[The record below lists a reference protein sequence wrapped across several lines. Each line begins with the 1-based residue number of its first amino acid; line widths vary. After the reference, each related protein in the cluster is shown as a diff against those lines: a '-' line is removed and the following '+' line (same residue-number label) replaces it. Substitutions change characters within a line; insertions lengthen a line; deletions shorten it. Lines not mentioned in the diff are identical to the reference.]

1 MFTLEELYNLR
12 QSGEQARNQGLTYNA
27 NEDPNPFVYT
37 EREPMVFEFEE
48 EVVETFADGDQP
60 AFIPPGSNL
69 PPNIFGERQAA
80 EKESPKKDY
89 KRYDPKRHKMTLP
102 EVREGVAQIT
112 SNGMKSGLKQS
123 DIMRK
128 INLFVGAAGYTE
140 NELNPRAVTD
150 NVIRTNS
157 YNPERPNP
165 FPWTKLGMSFAGS
178 VGGTIGGARLG
189 AMAGSVLGPAG
200 TIAGGILGGTV
211 GYLSGLIGYE
221 GLLNNLNDK
230 GMLYTPTYNEIGEFM
245 GYKQGI
251 ERPDIDETLDY
262 LKEEAKR
269 DLIWG
274 TAFGMFRPGVALLKG
289 FGRNVLGGVGKKE
302 LERAEEIKNLTGI
315 TPGTTDISRYGFVR
329 AMPGAI
335 TKLPFLGGGFKRGF
349 EEKRRTFIKEAD
361 KLFNFGPSI
370 NAAEL
375 GHDLSKVRQ
384 AVTSDIIQNISSKYK
399 QYFEAIGNAP
409 VFDWSNARNI
419 SEEAYQRYSKLLDEG
434 QKAASPAYKKLEVL
448 ANKGAGKMSGEEW
461 LYHRQTLN
469 EILFGPRMKENYG
482 PLMDDLYAVSREL
495 ETSFG
500 KMVKLQPGVYNQAF
514 ESLKEADKA
523 FADMTVLFG
532 SKAMKNLGMDEKY
545 AYNALAKLPGS
556 KEADELFSRV
566 FNDWQSPEAV
576 QKLYDFIGPEVFS
589 KGMKGKLLDAFE
601 SSFTKSKGAPGFQ
614 DVSVDYF
621 KSFDD
626 LTFNAEVFKKQ
637 LGILGAGKKMTG
649 GQGFEAFNK
658 GMSLARGSEGALP
671 DAKKLVAFADAAEI
685 FFNAKNMNIS
695 QFLTRK
701 TTLGGF
707 RGFINSVIPTLA
719 VSGGAASVGG
729 AVPSLGTLAGIILA
743 RKMGYA
749 LSSPITIDLWGQA
762 MKASAGSAKQGRLFA
777 EGLQALLQQYP
788 DLPSELEN
796 EFNNI
801 QNRANDNP
809 TIMELYEKESKKI
822 TDLSAEDFID
832 SLKGKY
838 GDNNTFIAPGMRQ
851 GDMPPADLNIQ
862 PKVDPTIVPKPKP
875 APDVNPNSGGL
886 NVMNKNNLG
895 ATVNPN
901 SRLALAGN
909 DPLMQAIAM
918 NNRRAI

>member
-1 MFTLEELYNLR
+1 MFTLEELFNLR

-37 EREPMVFEFEE
+37 EREPMVFEMEE

-60 AFIPPGSNL
+60 EFLPPGSNL
-69 PPNIFGERQAA
+69 PKGMFGETQAA
-80 EKESPKKDY
+80 EKESPKKNF
-89 KRYDPKRHKMTLP
+89 KRYDPKRHKIALP
-102 EVREGVAQIT
+102 KLREGIASIT
-112 SNGMKSGLKQS
+112 SRGMKEGLKQS

-128 INLFVGAAGYTE
+128 IDLFVGAAGYTA
-140 NELNPRAVTD
+140 NEINPRAVTD

-165 FPWTKLGMSFAGS
+165 FPWTKIGMSFAGS

-189 AMAGSVLGPAG
+189 AMAGSMLGPAG

-251 ERPDIDETLDY
+251 KRPDVEETMDY

-274 TAFGMFRPGVALLKG
+274 SAFGMFRPGVALLKG
-289 FGRNVLGGVGKKE
+289 FGRNVLGGVGKNE
-302 LERAEEIKNLTGI
+302 LKRAEEIKSLTGI
-315 TPGTTDISRYGFVR
+315 TPGTTDISRYGFIR

-399 QYFEAIGNAP
+399 SYFEAIGNAP
-409 VFDWSNARNI
+409 VFDWSNAKNI
-419 SEEAYQRYSKLLDEG
+419 ASEAYARYGKLLDES
-434 QKAASPAYKKLEVL
+434 QKMASPAYKKLEIL
-448 ANKGAGKMSGEEW
+448 ANRGGGKMSGEEW

-469 EILFGPRMKENYG
+469 EILFGPRNKDNYG

-500 KMVKLQPGVYNQAF
+500 KMAKLNPGVYNQAF
-514 ESLKEADKA
+514 ENLKEADKA

-532 SKAMKNLGMDEKY
+532 SKAMKNLGMDEKF
-545 AYNALAKLPGS
+545 AYNALAKVPGS
-556 KEADELFSRV
+556 IEADQLFSRV
-566 FNDWQSPEAV
+566 FNDWQSPVAV
-576 QKLYDFIGPEVFS
+576 QKLYDFIGPEVFA

-601 SSFTKSKGAPGFQ
+601 SSFTKSKGSPGFQ

-649 GQGFEAFNK
+649 GQGFKAFDK
-658 GMSLARGSEGALP
+658 GMELARGGADNLP

-729 AVPSLGTLAGIILA
+729 AIPSLGTLAGIIMA
-743 RKMGYA
+743 RKLGYVM
-749 LSSPITIDLWGQA
+749 SSPVTIDLWGQA
-762 MKASAGSAKQGRLFA
+762 MKASANSAKQGRLFA
-777 EGLQALLQQYP
+777 EGMQALLQQYP

-822 TDLSAEDFID
+822 TDLSAEDFIE

-838 GDNNTFIAPGMRQ
+838 GDSNTFIAPGMRSVPEIKPNV
-851 GDMPPADLNIQ
+851 MPNNVPEINPGALPTNTPVQ
-862 PKVDPTIVPKPKP
+862 PNNT
-875 APDVNPNSGGL
+875 GGL
-886 NVMNKNNLG
+886 SVMNNKINQ
-895 ATVNPN
+895 N

-918 NNRRAI
+918 NNNRGV

>member
-1 MFTLEELYNLR
+1 MFTLEELFNLR
-12 QSGEQARNQGLTYNA
+12 QSGEQAKNQGLTYNP
-27 NEDPNPFVYT
+27 NEDPNPFMYT
-37 EREPMVFEFEE
+37 EREPMVFEMEE

-60 AFIPPGSNL
+60 AFLPPGSSL
-69 PPNIFGERQAA
+69 PTNMFGERQAA
-80 EKESPKKDY
+80 EKESPKKNY
-89 KRYDPKRHKMTLP
+89 TRYDPKRHKLKLP
-102 EVREGVAQIT
+102 EVREGIASIT
-112 SNGMKSGLKQS
+112 SRGMKEGLKQT

-140 NELNPRAVTD
+140 NEINPRAVTD

-189 AMAGSVLGPAG
+189 AMAGSVAGPAG
-200 TIAGGILGGTV
+200 TIVGGILGGTV
-211 GYLSGLIGYE
+211 GYLSGLLGYE

-245 GYKQGI
+245 GMKQGI
-251 ERPDIDETLDY
+251 DRPDVAETMDY

-289 FGRNVLGGVGKKE
+289 FGRNVLGGVGKNE
-302 LERAEEIKNLTGI
+302 LKRAEEIQSLTGI

-349 EEKRRTFIKEAD
+349 DEKRRTFIKEAD

-399 QYFEAIGNAP
+399 QYFDAIGNAP

-419 SEEAYQRYSKLLDEG
+419 AGEAYARYGKLLDEG
-434 QKAASPAYKKLEVL
+434 QKMASPAFKKLEIL
-448 ANKGAGKMSGEEW
+448 ANKGPGKMSGEEW

-482 PLMDDLYAVSREL
+482 PMMDDLYAVSREL
-495 ETSFG
+495 ETAFG
-500 KMVKLQPGVYNQAF
+500 KMTKLNPGVYNQAF

-523 FADMTVLFG
+523 FSDMTVLFG
-532 SKAMKNLGMDEKY
+532 STAMKKLGMDEKF
-545 AYNALAKLPGS
+545 AYNALAKIPGS
-556 KEADELFSRV
+556 IESDQLFSRV

-576 QKLYDFIGPEVFS
+576 QKLYDFIGPEVFA

-601 SSFTKSKGAPGFQ
+601 SSFTQSKGSPGFQ

-626 LTFNAEVFKKQ
+626 LTFNAEVFKKR
-637 LGILGAGKKMTG
+637 LGITGAGKKMTG
-649 GQGFEAFNK
+649 GAPFAAFDK
-658 GMSLARGSEGALP
+658 GMALAREGADNLP

-707 RGFINSVIPTLA
+707 RGFINSIVPTLA

-729 AVPSLGTLAGIILA
+729 AIPSMGTLAGIIMA
-743 RKMGYA
+743 RKLGYVM
-749 LSSPITIDLWGQA
+749 SSPVTIDLWGKA
-762 MKASAGSAKQGRLFA
+762 MKGSAGSAKQGRLFA

-801 QNRANDNP
+801 QNRSNDNP

-822 TDLSAEDFID
+822 TDLSAEDFIE

-838 GDNNTFIAPGMRQ
+838 GDSNTFIAPGMRT
-851 GDMPPADLNIQ
+851 DNIPVTPEIKPQ
-862 PKVDPTIVPKPKP
+862 VDPNAVPQI
-875 APDVNPNSGGL
+875 NPGSINTTPVQPNNTGGL
-886 NVMNKNNLG
+886 NVMNK
-895 ATVNPN
+895 VNQN

-909 DPLMQAIAM
+909 DPLMQGIAM